1 MSQPIHVSTA
11 QRTSAPALSV
21 QGLTITYQAKRGDVQ
36 AVRNV
41 SFDVGR
47 GEALAIIGESGSG
60 KTTLGLGIVRLLP
73 STATIRQGE
82 LLYRRFGAAG
92 NGGGTSA

>member
-11 QRTSAPALSV
+11 HRTSAPALSV

-73 STATIRQGE
+73 STATIRQG
-82 LLYRRFGAAG
+82 
-92 NGGGTSA
+92 